1 MKKLTGRQVYDFFI
15 GYLVVT
21 VAALLNAVSLY
32 CFVDPSYLIAGG
44 ISGLSSATAYIVC
57 NFVGDSYFNLVKWI
71 FYFAYNAPL
80 LICSLIYLRGDFT
93 FKTIWSTL
101 VCTGAG
107 FLFSAYLPQSFQFA
121 ESKII
126 AVLAGGIIVGLSM
139 YIASEFNGSNGGTE
153 IIAKIVAKKKPEMD
167 LSKVILIANF
177 AIMIAGSIVVM
188 IIKGERLG
196 VVIYSL
202 IYILSGSFV
211 MGMFKRGFNHPQK
224 FLIVTT
230 KYEEM
235 SEAITTS
242 FKRGLS
248 YIQVENTR
256 ADSQDRKLVMVI
268 VQYRQAP
275 RLKAIIKKYDPE
287 SFTIVKDVHDVFSR
301 PLFNRSYK
309 TK

>member
-1 MKKLTGRQVYDFFI
+1 MKKFTGKQVYDFFK
-15 GYLVVT
+15 GYFIVT
-21 VAALLNAVSLY
+21 IAALLNAVSLY
-32 CFVDPSYLIAGG
+32 CFVDPSHLIAGG
-44 ISGLSSATAYIVC
+44 ISGLSSAVAYIIC
-57 NFVGDSYFNLVKWI
+57 EFAGDSFFNLVKWI
-71 FYFAYNAPL
+71 LYFAFNAPL
-80 LICSLIYLRGDFT
+80 LICSLVFLRGDFT

-107 FLFSAYLPQSFQFA
+107 FLLEYLPDVFQFT
-121 ESKII
+121 ESTII
-126 AVLAGGIIVGLSM
+126 AVLFGGIIIGISM

-153 IIAKIVAKKKPEMD
+153 IIAKIVAKKKPETD
-167 LSKVILIANF
+167 LSKIILIANF

-188 IIKGERLG
+188 IIKHERMG
-196 VVIYSL
+196 VVVYSL
-202 IYILSGSFV
+202 IYILTGSLV
-211 MGMFKRGFNHPQK
+211 MGIFKRGFNHPQK

-230 KYEEM
+230 KYEEL
-235 SEAITTS
+235 SAAITER

-248 YIQVENTR
+248 YINVENTR
-256 ADSQDRKLVMVI
+256 PDSKDRKMVVVI

-275 RLKAIIKKYDPE
+275 QLKAIIKKYDPE